1 VEPTGAVPDCKITCP
16 VHKCPL
22 IPKKFTSKTGK
33 QDRMPRLIFDLF
45 GNILLVQRI
54 YKCNIRG
61 HPHKIVASSN
71 DLLVSL
77 PNHVRNMFPFLLLTH
92 SGCTTAVL
100 DYINSNV
107 VRGMN
112 FAKISESIAELNL
125 RYLCRRGMIYNS
137 AHADTRSENLSTRRN
152 FIRTNCTRFQVAIIS

>member
-1 VEPTGAVPDCKITCP
+1 MPKIFIWSPQEQFPDCKITCP

-22 IPKKFTSKTGK
+22 IQKKFTSETGK

-45 GNILLVQRI
+45 GNVLLVERI

-71 DLLVSL
+71 DILVSL
-77 PNHVRNMFPFLLLTH
+77 PNHVRNMFHFLLFTH
-92 SGCTTAVL
+92 SGCTIAVL

-107 VRGMN
+107 VRGVN
-112 FAKISESIAELNL
+112 FAKNSEAIAELNL
-125 RYLCRRGMIYNS
+125 RHLCRRGMIYNS
-137 AHADTRSENLSTRRN
+137 AHQEGY
-152 FIRTNCTRFQVAIIS
+152 AI